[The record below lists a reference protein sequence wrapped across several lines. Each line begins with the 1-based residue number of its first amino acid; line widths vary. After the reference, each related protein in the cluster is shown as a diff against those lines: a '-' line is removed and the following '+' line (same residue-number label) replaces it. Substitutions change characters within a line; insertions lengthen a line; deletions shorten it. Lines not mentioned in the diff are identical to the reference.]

1 MQNSE
6 LLNLYDNPVDVIKA
20 RYVKNRS
27 GMVLFVLKA
36 VFKDFRVRCQRLFP
50 NTAAGRTA
58 YNSSMAYM
66 RINFFRTTATHP
78 GKKYQDLYSAWLKP
92 RRVGQW
98 LPLFTNHLHP
108 FLCGQPTGPAVAQ
121 CAPSSPEPPPSPPP
135 MPRKKKIVAQ
145 PVQPIVED
153 IPVWSL

>member
-1 MQNSE
+1 MASDDDVMFSDSVRPSDAMQNSE
-6 LLNLYDNPVDVIKA
+6 LLNFYDRSIRRFCLNNPVDVIKA

-66 RINFFRTTATHP
+66 RINLFRTTATHP
-78 GKKYQDLYSAWLKP
+78 GKKYQDLYS
-92 RRVGQW
+92 G
-98 LPLFTNHLHP
+98 T
-108 FLCGQPTGPAVAQ
+108 
-121 CAPSSPEPPPSPPP
+121 
-135 MPRKKKIVAQ
+135 
-145 PVQPIVED
+145 
-153 IPVWSL
+153 